1 MRKILIFIFLVNI
14 SLQNNSYSNEILPI
28 KEGDNSSKIKLIIYE
43 SLTCSHCAN
52 FHNEV
57 YPELKKE
64 FIDTGLAS
72 IEFRNFPLDLAALN
86 ASKLAHCKNNGSSEL
101 LHFLYKNQTRWIKGN
116 NIIDLNNNLK
126 KIMNESGIALD
137 FESCVNN
144 KKIEDFILE
153 ERIEGSKKYSI
164 DSTPTLI
171 INGEKFDKKL
181 NFKNLEKILKKMI

>member
-1 MRKILIFIFLVNI
+1 MRKILIFIFLIFI
-14 SLQNNSYSNEILPI
+14 SLQNNSYAGEILPI
-28 KEGDNSSKIKLIIYE
+28 REGDNSSKIKLIIYE

-57 YPELKKE
+57 YPELKEE

-86 ASKLAHCKNNGSSEL
+86 ASKLAHCKNNGSSDV
-101 LHFLYKNQTRWIKGN
+101 LHFLYKNQTKWVKGN

-126 KIMNESGIALD
+126 KIMSENSFSLN
-137 FESCVNN
+137 FENCINN

-153 ERIEGSKKYSI
+153 ERIDGSKKYNI

-171 INGEKFDKKL
+171 INEEKFDKKL
-181 NFKNLEKILKKMI
+181 NFKNLKKILKKMI